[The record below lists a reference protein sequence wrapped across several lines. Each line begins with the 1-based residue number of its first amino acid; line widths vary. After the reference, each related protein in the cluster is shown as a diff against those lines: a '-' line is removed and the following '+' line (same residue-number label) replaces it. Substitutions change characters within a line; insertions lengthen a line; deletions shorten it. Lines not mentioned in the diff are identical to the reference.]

1 MVSTGWEPPGAGLG
15 KESVA
20 HFFGRTVLSLA
31 KQKQREELGAWCDA
45 LAR

>member
-1 MVSTGWEPPGAGLG
+1 MVSTGWSHRGLG
-15 KESVA
+15 LERECGT
-20 HFFGRTVLSLA
+20 FFGRTVLSLA